1 MSTQTA
7 RLLNYVMP
15 ILTRKDRARNNFLF
29 WRKAEYQLDAFGA
42 EKSAGVPR
50 SIEHFFRLERVKMVF
65 RFDARNGSYFW
76 RAPGLL
82 IALIALLISA
92 CGPTRNPQVGDTDSL
107 AGLQAMSN
115 TKKATAGGMPT
126 TGKIREMA
134 LKETALSLGAQSGLA
149 WRAKYI
155 DDQLVKQTRN
165 LDAIYDFNA
174 LVLEHNVLPPVLL
187 EGRNTLNLADTQT
200 IRVSDRTYKVSK
212 QAHFITT
219 PPNWRQ
225 YLWMDYQKPDY
236 PNITLLPT
244 NKEERQVW
252 SCYVEK
258 GWENGVEQAN
268 TILEESISR
277 IKEDFVGMI
286 LYRKLLAMN
295 MVSPPYVSNTEL
307 GVTGDGDEIH
317 IDDRVLRITAL
328 PALNIN
334 SEEWRAAV
342 AKDEDVLQ
350 QFKSLE
356 QQVVT
361 AKITITS
368 KTWQPIIAPN

>member
-1 MSTQTA
+1 
-7 RLLNYVMP
+7 MP
-15 ILTRKDRARNNFLF
+15 IYIRNITL
-29 WRKAEYQLDAFGA
+29 ALA
-42 EKSAGVPR
+42 
-50 SIEHFFRLERVKMVF
+50 I
-65 RFDARNGSYFW
+65 
-76 RAPGLL
+76 LL
-82 IALIALLISA
+82 ATA
-92 CGPTRNPQVGDTDSL
+92 CGSNRNTQPGDTESL
-107 AGLQAMSN
+107 AGLQAMTN
-115 TKKATAGGMPT
+115 TKSATARNMPS

-134 LKETALSLGAQSGLA
+134 LKETALSLGAQSALA

-155 DDQLVKQTRN
+155 DEQLVKQTRN

-174 LVLEHNVLPPVLL
+174 LILEHNVLPPVLL

-225 YLWMDYQKPDY
+225 YLWMDYQKPEY
-236 PNITLLPT
+236 PHVSLLPT
-244 NKEERQVW
+244 TKDECKVW
-252 SCYVEK
+252 SIAVAK

-268 TILEESISR
+268 TILEENIAR
-277 IKEDFVGMI
+277 IKEDFIGMI

-342 AKDEDVLQ
+342 DKDEDVLRK
-350 QFKSLE
+350 FSTLE
-356 QQVVT
+356 KQVE
-361 AKITITS
+361 AAHINIS
-368 KTWQPIIAPN
+368 SRTWQPVIAPN

>member
-1 MSTQTA
+1 
-7 RLLNYVMP
+7 MP
-15 ILTRKDRARNNFLF
+15 IFTRNIFISL
-29 WRKAEYQLDAFGA
+29 L
-42 EKSAGVPR
+42 S
-50 SIEHFFRLERVKMVF
+50 
-65 RFDARNGSYFW
+65 
-76 RAPGLL
+76 LL
-82 IALIALLISA
+82 ICACASA
-92 CGPTRNPQVGDTDSL
+92 PNRQIGDTDSL

-115 TKKATAGGMPT
+115 TRPMTAKGMAT

-134 LKETALSLGAQSGLA
+134 LRETALSLGAQSGLA

-165 LDAIYDFNA
+165 LDTIYDFNA

-187 EGRNTLNLADTQT
+187 EGRNTLNLADMQT
-200 IRVSDRTYKVSK
+200 IRVSDRTYKVAK

-225 YLWMDYQKPDY
+225 YLWMDYQKPSY
-236 PNITLLPT
+236 PHISLLPKT
-244 NKEERQVW
+244 KEERQIW
-252 SCYVEK
+252 KAYVEK
-258 GWENGVEQAN
+258 GWEKGVEQAN

-277 IKEDFVGMI
+277 IKEDFTGMI

-328 PALNIN
+328 PALNTN

-342 AKDEDVLQ
+342 AKDEEVLE
-350 QFKSLE
+350 QFKTME
-356 QQVVT
+356 KQVAS
-361 AKITITS
+361 AKLTITS
-368 KTWQPIIAPN
+368 KGWQPLITTD